1 MQLILFKKMILS
13 SEWLGQSP
21 PSKTHIIDGLQYY
34 RAVVKEEQTT
44 RKHKQAHDRVA
55 NIFVFQVV

>member
-1 MQLILFKKMILS
+1 MILS

-21 PSKTHIIDGLQYY
+21 PSKTHITDGLQYY